1 MSDRLRLTAP
11 LPSLDAWVEAFA
23 QAEIPVLTETAEA
36 LEQMRATED
45 DVDANGLGELIST
58 DPLMSLKVLS
68 VASELKHGRSA
79 GLRAAPET
87 VTAALVLMGI
97 TPFFRAFGPQPTME
111 EVLADHDE
119 ALIGLSRVMQRAER
133 ASRYALTFAA
143 HRADPDAAVIHS
155 AALLHDFAEMLLWVH
170 APDLALQIA
179 TLQGA
184 DRALRSN
191 AAQRQVL
198 GIELADLEQALMK
211 RWQLPELL
219 MRITGDKHER
229 DPQVRCVHLAV
240 RLARHTARGWDD
252 AAVPD
257 DLHDIAE
264 LLNLS
269 EAHALKLLHE
279 FD

>member
-11 LPSLDAWVEAFA
+11 LPSLDAWVESFA
-23 QAEIPVLTETAEA
+23 TAEIPVLAETAES
-36 LEQMRATED
+36 LEHMRATED
-45 DVDANGLGELIST
+45 DVDAHGLGEMIAT
-58 DPLMSLKVLS
+58 DPLMTLKVL
-68 VASELKHGRSA
+68 AHANELKRGRSA
-79 GLRAAPET
+79 GLLADPET

-97 TPFFRAFGPQPTME
+97 TPFFRDFGPQPTLE
-111 EVLADHDE
+111 AVLADHE
-119 ALIGLSRVMQRAER
+119 EGLLGLSRVMQRAER
-133 ASRYALTFAA
+133 ASRYALGFAA
-143 HRADPDAAVIHS
+143 HRADPDAAIIHS

-170 APDLALQIA
+170 APDLALRIA
-179 TLQGA
+179 RAQDA
-184 DRALRSN
+184 DRQLRSA

-211 RWQLPELL
+211 RWHLPALL
-219 MRITGDKHER
+219 TRITSDKHER

>member
-11 LPSLDAWVEAFA
+11 LPTLDAWVDAFA
-23 QAEIPVLTETAEA
+23 RAEIPVLAETAES
-36 LEQMRATED
+36 LEHMRATED
-45 DVDANGLGELIST
+45 DVDANSLGEMIAS
-58 DPLMSLKVLS
+58 DPLMTLKVLAHAHTLRRGS
-68 VASELKHGRSA
+68 SA

-97 TPFFRAFGPQPTME
+97 TPFFRAFGPQPTLE
-111 EVLADHDE
+111 DVLSDHED
-119 ALIGLSRVMQRAER
+119 ALLGLSRVMQRAER
-133 ASRYALTFAA
+133 ASRYALAFAA
-143 HRADPDAAVIHS
+143 HRADPDAAILHS

-179 TLQGA
+179 ALQDA
-184 DRALRSN
+184 DRQLRST

-219 MRITGDKHER
+219 TRITNDKHER
-229 DPQVRCVHLAV
+229 DPQVRCVYLAV

-252 AAVPD
+252 AGVPD

-264 LLNLS
+264 LLNLG

>member
-1 MSDRLRLTAP
+1 MSAPLRLNRP
-11 LPSLDAWVEAFA
+11 LPDLDAWVEAFA
-23 QAEIPVLTETAEA
+23 TAEIPVLAETAEA
-36 LEQMRATED
+36 LELMRATED
-45 DVDANGLGELIST
+45 DVDAHGLAEMIST
-58 DPLMSLKVLS
+58 DPLMSLKVIAH
-68 VASELKHGRSA
+68 ASELKRGRLMA
-79 GLRAAPET
+79 DTET

-111 EVLADHDE
+111 AALADHED
-119 ALIGLSRVMQRAER
+119 ALLGLSRVMQRAER
-133 ASRYALTFAA
+133 ASRFALGFSA

-155 AALLHDFAEMLLWVH
+155 AALLHDFAEMLLWLH

-179 TLQGA
+179 ALQDA
-184 DRALRSN
+184 DRSLRS
-191 AAQRQVL
+191 AVAQRQVL

-211 RWQLPELL
+211 RWHLPDLL
-219 MRITGDKHER
+219 MRITNDKHAR

-264 LLNLS
+264 LLNLG

>member
-11 LPSLDAWVEAFA
+11 LPTLDAWVDAFA
-23 QAEIPVLTETAEA
+23 RAEIPVLAETAES
-36 LEQMRATED
+36 LEHMRATED
-45 DVDANGLGELIST
+45 DVDANSLGEMIAS
-58 DPLMSLKVLS
+58 DPLMTLKVL
-68 VASELKHGRSA
+68 AHAHTLKRGSSA

-87 VTAALVLMGI
+87 VTGALVLMGI
-97 TPFFRAFGPQPTME
+97 TPFFRAFGPQPTLE
-111 EVLADHDE
+111 DVLSDHED
-119 ALIGLSRVMQRAER
+119 ALLGLSRVMQRAER
-133 ASRYALTFAA
+133 ASRYALAFAA
-143 HRADPDAAVIHS
+143 HRADPDAAILHS

-170 APDLALQIA
+170 APDLALRIA
-179 TLQGA
+179 ALQET
-184 DRALRSN
+184 DRQLRSS

-198 GIELADLEQALMK
+198 GIELADLEQSLMK

-219 MRITGDKHER
+219 TRITNDKHER
-229 DPQVRCVHLAV
+229 DPQVRCVYLAV

-252 AAVPD
+252 AGVPD

-269 EAHALKLLHE
+269 ESHALKLLHE

>member
-11 LPSLDAWVEAFA
+11 LPTLDAWVDAFA
-23 QAEIPVLTETAEA
+23 RAEIPVLAETAES
-36 LEQMRATED
+36 LEHMRATED
-45 DVDANGLGELIST
+45 DVDANGLGEMIAS
-58 DPLMSLKVLS
+58 DPLMTLKVLAHAHTLRRGS
-68 VASELKHGRSA
+68 ST

-87 VTAALVLMGI
+87 VTGALVLMGI
-97 TPFFRAFGPQPTME
+97 TPFFRAFGPQPTLE
-111 EVLADHDE
+111 DVLSDHE
-119 ALIGLSRVMQRAER
+119 AALLGLSRVLQRAER
-133 ASRYALTFAA
+133 ASRYALAFAA
-143 HRADPDAAVIHS
+143 HRADPDAAILHS

-179 TLQGA
+179 ALQEA
-184 DRALRSN
+184 DRQLRSN

-219 MRITGDKHER
+219 TRITNDKHER
-229 DPQVRCVHLAV
+229 DPQVRCVYLAV

-269 EAHALKLLHE
+269 ESHALKLLHE

>member
-1 MSDRLRLTAP
+1 MPDRLRLTDP
-11 LPSLDAWVEAFA
+11 LSSLDAWVDAFA
-23 QAEIPVLTETAEA
+23 RAEIPVLAETAEA

-45 DVDANGLGELIST
+45 DVDAHGLGELIAT
-58 DPLMSLKVLS
+58 DPLMTLKVL
-68 VASELKHGRSA
+68 AHANELKRGRSA
-79 GLRAAPET
+79 GLMADPET

-97 TPFFRAFGPQPTME
+97 TPFFRDFGPQPTLE
-111 EVLADHDE
+111 AVLADHEE
-119 ALIGLSRVMQRAER
+119 AQLGLSRVMQRAER
-133 ASRYALTFAA
+133 ASRFALGFAA

-170 APDLALQIA
+170 APDLALQVA
-179 TLQGA
+179 ALQDA
-184 DRALRSN
+184 DRSLRS
-191 AAQRQVL
+191 AVAQRQVL
-198 GIELADLEQALMK
+198 GVTLTELEQALMK
-211 RWQLPELL
+211 RWHLPELL
-219 MRITGDKHER
+219 TRITGDKHER

-264 LLNLS
+264 LLNLG

>member
-1 MSDRLRLTAP
+1 MSDRLRLQAP
-11 LPSLDAWVEAFA
+11 LPSLDAWVDAFA
-23 QAEIPVLTETAEA
+23 RSEIPVLTETAEA
-36 LEQMRATED
+36 LELMRATED
-45 DVDANGLGELIST
+45 DVDANGLGEMIAT
-58 DPLMSLKVLS
+58 DPLMSLKVL
-68 VASELKHGRSA
+68 AHATELRRGRSG
-79 GLRAAPET
+79 GLQAAPET

-97 TPFFRAFGPQPTME
+97 TPFFRDFGPQPTLE
-111 EVLADHDE
+111 AVLADHDE
-119 ALIGLSRVMQRAER
+119 ALLGLSRVMQRAER
-133 ASRYALTFAA
+133 ASRYALGFAA
-143 HRADPDAAVIHS
+143 HRLDPDAAIIHS

-179 TLQGA
+179 NLQQA
-184 DRALRSN
+184 DRQLRS
-191 AAQRQVL
+191 AVAQRQVL

-211 RWQLPELL
+211 RWHLPELL
-219 MRITGDKHER
+219 TRITADKDQR

-252 AAVPD
+252 TAVPD
-257 DLHDIAE
+257 DLRDIAE

>member
-1 MSDRLRLTAP
+1 MSAPLRLTRP
-11 LPSLDAWVEAFA
+11 LPSLDARVEAFA
-23 QAEIPVLTETAEA
+23 KAEIPVLAETAET
-36 LEQMRATED
+36 LELMRATED
-45 DVDANGLGELIST
+45 DVDANGLAEMIST
-58 DPLMSLKVLS
+58 DPLMSLKVIAH
-68 VASELKHGRSA
+68 ASELKRGRLMA
-79 GLRAAPET
+79 DTET

-111 EVLADHDE
+111 AALADHED
-119 ALIGLSRVMQRAER
+119 ALLGLARVMQRAER
-133 ASRYALTFAA
+133 ASRFALGFAA

-155 AALLHDFAEMLLWVH
+155 AALLHDFAEMLLWLH

-179 TLQGA
+179 SLQDA
-184 DRALRSN
+184 DRSLRSA

-211 RWQLPELL
+211 HWHLPDLL
-219 MRITGDKHER
+219 RRITNDKHAR

-264 LLNLS
+264 LLNLG
-269 EAHALKLLHE
+269 EAHTLKLLHD

>member
-11 LPSLDAWVEAFA
+11 PPSLDAWVDAFA
-23 QAEIPVLTETAEA
+23 RAEIPVLTETAES

-45 DVDANGLGELIST
+45 DVDANGLGEMIAA
-58 DPLMSLKVLS
+58 DPLMTLKVLAH
-68 VASELKHGRSA
+68 ASELRRGRLMA
-79 GLRAAPET
+79 DPET

-111 EVLADHDE
+111 AVLADHEE
-119 ALIGLSRVMQRAER
+119 AMLGLSRVMQRAER
-133 ASRYALTFAA
+133 ASRYALGFAA
-143 HRADPDAAVIHS
+143 HRADPDAAIIHS

-179 TLQGA
+179 ALQDA
-184 DRALRSN
+184 DHALRS
-191 AAQRQVL
+191 AAVQRQVL

-211 RWQLPELL
+211 RWHLPELL
-219 MRITGDKHER
+219 TRITNDKHER

-269 EAHALKLLHE
+269 ESHALKLLHE

>member
-1 MSDRLRLTAP
+1 MPDRLRLTDP
-11 LPSLDAWVEAFA
+11 LSSLDAWVDAFA
-23 QAEIPVLTETAEA
+23 RAEIPVLAETAEA

-45 DVDANGLGELIST
+45 DVDAHGLGELIAT
-58 DPLMSLKVLS
+58 DPLMTLKVL
-68 VASELKHGRSA
+68 AHANELKRGRSA
-79 GLRAAPET
+79 GLMADPET

-97 TPFFRAFGPQPTME
+97 TPFFRDFGPQPTLE
-111 EVLADHDE
+111 AVLADHEE
-119 ALIGLSRVMQRAER
+119 AQLGLSRVMQRAER
-133 ASRYALTFAA
+133 ASRFALGFAA

-170 APDLALQIA
+170 APDLALQVA
-179 TLQGA
+179 ALQDA
-184 DRALRSN
+184 DRSLRS
-191 AAQRQVL
+191 AVAQRQVL
-198 GIELADLEQALMK
+198 GVTLTELEQALMK
-211 RWQLPELL
+211 RWHLPELL
-219 MRITGDKHER
+219 TRITGDKHER

-240 RLARHTARGWDD
+240 RLALHTARGWDD

-264 LLNLS
+264 LLNLG

>member
-1 MSDRLRLTAP
+1 MSDHLRLTAP
-11 LPSLDAWVEAFA
+11 LPSLDAWVDAFA
-23 QAEIPVLTETAEA
+23 RAEIPVLTETAES

-45 DVDANGLGELIST
+45 DVDANGLGEMIAA
-58 DPLMSLKVLS
+58 DPLMTLKVLAH
-68 VASELKHGRSA
+68 ASELRRGRLMA
-79 GLRAAPET
+79 DPET

-97 TPFFRAFGPQPTME
+97 TPFFRTFGSQPTLEAALAGHE
-111 EVLADHDE
+111 EGL
-119 ALIGLSRVMQRAER
+119 LGLSRVMQRAER
-133 ASRYALTFAA
+133 ASRYALGFAA

-179 TLQGA
+179 TLQDA
-184 DRALRSN
+184 DHSLRS
-191 AAQRQVL
+191 AATQRQVL

-211 RWQLPELL
+211 RWHLPELL
-219 MRITGDKHER
+219 TRITNDNFER

-264 LLNLS
+264 LLNLGES
-269 EAHALKLLHE
+269 HALKLLHE

>member
-1 MSDRLRLTAP
+1 MSARLRLHKP
-11 LPSLDAWVEAFA
+11 LPSLAAWVDAFA
-23 QAEIPVLTETAEA
+23 KAEIPVLADTAEA

-45 DVDANGLGELIST
+45 DVDAHGLGELMAT
-58 DPLMSLKVLS
+58 DPLMTLKVLAF
-68 VASELKHGRSA
+68 ASEQRRSRSTQLMTDA
-79 GLRAAPET
+79 ET

-97 TPFFRAFGPQPTME
+97 TPFFRHFGPQPTLD
-111 EVLADHDE
+111 EVLADHEE
-119 ALIGLSRVMQRAER
+119 ALLGLSRVMQRAER
-133 ASRYALTFAA
+133 ASRYALGFAA
-143 HRADPDAAVIHS
+143 HRADPDVAVIHS

-179 TLQGA
+179 RLQDT
-184 DRALRSN
+184 DRSLRSA
-191 AAQRQVL
+191 AAQRDVL
-198 GIELADLEQALMK
+198 GIELADLEQALMQ
-211 RWQLPELL
+211 RWHLPALL
-219 MRITGDKHER
+219 TRITNDKHER

-257 DLHDIAE
+257 DLHDIAA

-269 EAHALKLLHE
+269 EVHTLNLLRE

>member
-1 MSDRLRLTAP
+1 MPDRLRLTDP
-11 LPSLDAWVEAFA
+11 LSSLDAWVDAFA
-23 QAEIPVLTETAEA
+23 RAEIPVLAETAEA

-45 DVDANGLGELIST
+45 DVDAHGLGELIAT
-58 DPLMSLKVLS
+58 DPLMTLKVL
-68 VASELKHGRSA
+68 AHANELKRGRSA
-79 GLRAAPET
+79 GLMADPET

-97 TPFFRAFGPQPTME
+97 TPFFRDFGPQPTLE
-111 EVLADHDE
+111 AVLADHEE
-119 ALIGLSRVMQRAER
+119 AQLGLSRVMQRAER
-133 ASRYALTFAA
+133 ASRFALGFAA

-170 APDLALQIA
+170 APDLALQVA
-179 TLQGA
+179 ALQDA
-184 DRALRSN
+184 DRSLRS
-191 AAQRQVL
+191 AVAQRQVL
-198 GIELADLEQALMK
+198 GVTLTELEQALMK
-211 RWQLPELL
+211 RWHLPELL
-219 MRITGDKHER
+219 TRITGYKHER

-264 LLNLS
+264 LLNLG

>member
-1 MSDRLRLTAP
+1 MSDRLRLQTP
-11 LPSLDAWVEAFA
+11 LPSLDAWVDAFA
-23 QAEIPVLTETAEA
+23 VGEIPVLTETAEA

-45 DVDANGLGELIST
+45 DVDANGLGEMIAT
-58 DPLMSLKVLS
+58 DPLMTLKVLAH
-68 VASELKHGRSA
+68 VSELRRGRLMA
-79 GLRAAPET
+79 EPET

-97 TPFFRAFGPQPTME
+97 TPFFRDFGPQPTLE
-111 EVLADHDE
+111 QALADHE
-119 ALIGLSRVMQRAER
+119 AALLGLSRVMQRAER
-133 ASRYALTFAA
+133 ASRFALGFAA
-143 HRADPDAAVIHS
+143 HRADPDAAIIHS

-170 APDLALQIA
+170 APALALQIA
-179 TLQGA
+179 ALQEA
-184 DRALRSN
+184 DRQLRSA

-198 GIELADLEQALMK
+198 GIALADLEQALMK
-211 RWQLPELL
+211 RWHLPELL
-219 MRITGDKHER
+219 TRITSDKHER

-252 AAVPD
+252 AGVPD

-269 EAHALKLLHE
+269 EAHTLKLLHE

>member
-1 MSDRLRLTAP
+1 MPVRLPLTAP
-11 LPSLDAWVEAFA
+11 LPSLDAWVNAFA
-23 QAEIPVLTETAEA
+23 SAEIPVLAETAEA
-36 LEQMRATED
+36 LELMRANED
-45 DVDANGLGELIST
+45 DVDAHGLAELIVT
-58 DPLMSLKVLS
+58 DPLMSLKVIAH
-68 VASELKHGRSA
+68 ASELKRGRLMA
-79 GLRAAPET
+79 DTET

-111 EVLADHDE
+111 QALAGHDE
-119 ALIGLSRVMQRAER
+119 ALMGLSRVMQRAER
-133 ASRYALTFAA
+133 ASRYALGFAA

-155 AALLHDFAEMLLWVH
+155 AALLHDFAEMLLWLH

-179 TLQGA
+179 ALQDA
-184 DRALRSN
+184 DHSLRSA

-198 GIELADLEQALMK
+198 GIELADLEQALMQH
-211 RWQLPELL
+211 WHLPELL
-219 MRITGDKHER
+219 MRITNDRYER
-229 DPQVRCVHLAV
+229 DPKVRCVFLAV

-252 AAVPD
+252 AGVPD

-264 LLNLS
+264 LLNLN

>member
-1 MSDRLRLTAP
+1 MPVRLPLTAP
-11 LPSLDAWVEAFA
+11 LPSLDAWVDAFA
-23 QAEIPVLTETAEA
+23 RAEIPVLAETAEA
-36 LEQMRATED
+36 LELMRANED
-45 DVDANGLGELIST
+45 DVDAHGLAELIVT
-58 DPLMSLKVLS
+58 DPLMSLKVIAR
-68 VASELKHGRSA
+68 ASELKRGRLMA
-79 GLRAAPET
+79 DTET

-111 EVLADHDE
+111 AALAGHDE
-119 ALIGLSRVMQRAER
+119 ALMGLSRVMQRAER
-133 ASRYALTFAA
+133 ASRYALGFAA

-155 AALLHDFAEMLLWVH
+155 AALLHDFAEMLLWLH

-179 TLQGA
+179 QLQDA
-184 DRALRSN
+184 DRQLRSA

-198 GIELADLEQALMK
+198 GIELADLEQALMQ
-211 RWQLPELL
+211 RWHLPELL
-219 MRITGDKHER
+219 MRITNDRHER

-252 AAVPD
+252 AGVPD

-269 EAHALKLLHE
+269 ETHALKLLHE

>member
-1 MSDRLRLTAP
+1 MPVRLPLTAP
-11 LPSLDAWVEAFA
+11 LPSLDAWVDAFA
-23 QAEIPVLTETAEA
+23 RAEIPVLAETAEA
-36 LEQMRATED
+36 LELMRANED
-45 DVDANGLGELIST
+45 DVDAHGLAELIVT
-58 DPLMSLKVLS
+58 DPLMSLKVIAR
-68 VASELKHGRSA
+68 ASELKRGRLMA
-79 GLRAAPET
+79 DTET

-111 EVLADHDE
+111 AALAGHDE
-119 ALIGLSRVMQRAER
+119 ALMGLSRVMQRAER
-133 ASRYALTFAA
+133 ASRYALGFAA

-155 AALLHDFAEMLLWVH
+155 AALLHDFAEMLLWLH

-179 TLQGA
+179 QLQDA
-184 DRALRSN
+184 DRQLRSA

-198 GIELADLEQALMK
+198 GIELADLEQALMQH
-211 RWQLPELL
+211 WHLPELL
-219 MRITGDKHER
+219 MRITNDRHER

-252 AAVPD
+252 AGVPD

-269 EAHALKLLHE
+269 ETHALKLLHE

>member
-1 MSDRLRLTAP
+1 MPVRLPLTAP
-11 LPSLDAWVEAFA
+11 LPSLDAWVDAFA
-23 QAEIPVLTETAEA
+23 RAEIPVLAETAEA
-36 LEQMRATED
+36 LELMRANED
-45 DVDANGLGELIST
+45 DVDAHGLAELIVT
-58 DPLMSLKVLS
+58 DPLMSLKVIAR
-68 VASELKHGRSA
+68 ASELKRGRLMA
-79 GLRAAPET
+79 DTET

-111 EVLADHDE
+111 AALADHDD
-119 ALIGLSRVMQRAER
+119 ALMGLSRVMQRAER
-133 ASRYALTFAA
+133 ASRYALGFAA
-143 HRADPDAAVIHS
+143 HRADPDAPVIHS
-155 AALLHDFAEMLLWVH
+155 AALLHDFAEMLLWLH

-179 TLQGA
+179 ALQDA
-184 DRALRSN
+184 DHSLRSA

-198 GIELADLEQALMK
+198 GIELADLEQALMQH
-211 RWQLPELL
+211 WHLPELL
-219 MRITGDKHER
+219 MRITNDKHAR

-252 AAVPD
+252 AGVPD

-269 EAHALKLLHE
+269 ETHTLKLLHE

>member
-1 MSDRLRLTAP
+1 MSARLRLQSAP
-11 LPSLDAWVEAFA
+11 TSLEAWVDVFA
-23 QAEIPVLTETAEA
+23 KAEIPVLTDTAEA

-45 DVDANGLGELIST
+45 DVDAHGIGELLAT
-58 DPLMSLKVLS
+58 DPLMTLKVLAH
-68 VASELKHGRSA
+68 ASELRRRRSTQLMTDA
-79 GLRAAPET
+79 ET

-97 TPFFRAFGPQPTME
+97 TPFFRDFGPQPTLE
-111 EVLADHDE
+111 AVLADHE
-119 ALIGLSRVMQRAER
+119 EGLLGLSRVMQRAER
-133 ASRYALTFAA
+133 ASRYALGFAA
-143 HRADPDAAVIHS
+143 HRADPDVAVIHS

-179 TLQGA
+179 LLQDA
-184 DRALRSN
+184 DRSLRS
-191 AAQRQVL
+191 AATQRQVL
-198 GIELADLEQALMK
+198 GIELADLEQALMQ
-211 RWQLPELL
+211 RWHLPALL
-219 MRITGDKHER
+219 ARITNDKHAR

>member
-1 MSDRLRLTAP
+1 MPAPLRLTRP

-23 QAEIPVLTETAEA
+23 NAEIPVLAETAEA
-36 LEQMRATED
+36 LELMRATED
-45 DVDANGLGELIST
+45 DVDAHGLAEMIST
-58 DPLMSLKVLS
+58 DPLMSLKVIAH
-68 VASELKHGRSA
+68 ASELKRGRLMA
-79 GLRAAPET
+79 DTET

-111 EVLADHDE
+111 AALADHED
-119 ALIGLSRVMQRAER
+119 ALMGLSRVMQRAER
-133 ASRYALTFAA
+133 ASRFALGFAA

-155 AALLHDFAEMLLWVH
+155 AALLHDFAEMLLWLH
-170 APDLALQIA
+170 APTLALQIA
-179 TLQGA
+179 ALQDA
-184 DRALRSN
+184 DHSLRSA

-198 GIELADLEQALMK
+198 GIELADLEQALMQ
-211 RWQLPELL
+211 RWHLPDLL
-219 MRITGDKHER
+219 MRITNDKHAR

-252 AAVPD
+252 AGVPD

-269 EAHALKLLHE
+269 ETHALKLLHE